1 MGHFPWLCKITRG
14 YISKYN
20 HTTHLWVKQAFLF
33 RVILWDTQIFW
44 SLFFEVGDAAQNR
57 LMLGMVGGSMV
68 ESGARWC
75 HKFTTNFNPG
85 LYNKPWFIN

>member
-20 HTTHLWVKQAFLF
+20 HTTHHLWVKQAFLF

-44 SLFFEVGDAAQNR
+44 SLFLEVGDAAQNR
-57 LMLGMVGGSMV
+57 LILGMVGGSMV
-68 ESGARWC
+68 ESGARW
-75 HKFTTNFNPG
+75 FSQF
-85 LYNKPWFIN
+85 YNYIISTPD